1 MPYAYDILEPRAV
14 RSPALP
20 GGAVSRG
27 SDTRSS
33 TADRS
38 QARLARPSEGD
49 RSGRG
54 DTCPID
60 PRVFRPEVFDA
71 VWPKIVGVRAAQA
84 QRTLTPEAWR
94 RLWLNGYAHLRD
106 RNPVFYAATPE
117 GAACAIA
124 VLAPLMR
131 RIEADFR
138 TSGAASGRS
147 ARPPVSIRG
156 APSAVTLLRWQDAEA
171 HTRTRASRTPW
182 TNPNR
187 LQTLCS

>member
-1 MPYAYDILEPRAV
+1 MPYDYDIPEPRAV

-27 SDTRSS
+27 GDTRSS

-38 QARLARPSEGD
+38 QARLAWPSEGD
-49 RSGRG
+49 GPDRE
-54 DTCPID
+54 DTCSID

-106 RNPVFYAATPE
+106 RDPVFYAVTPE

-131 RIEADFR
+131 RIEADFLK
-138 TSGAASGRS
+138 SGVASGPPSRPLVWVRS
-147 ARPPVSIRG
+147 
-156 APSAVTLLRWQDAEA
+156 APSAVTLLRWHDAEA
-171 HTRTRASRTPW
+171 KTRTRASQTAW

-187 LQTLCS
+187 LQSLCS